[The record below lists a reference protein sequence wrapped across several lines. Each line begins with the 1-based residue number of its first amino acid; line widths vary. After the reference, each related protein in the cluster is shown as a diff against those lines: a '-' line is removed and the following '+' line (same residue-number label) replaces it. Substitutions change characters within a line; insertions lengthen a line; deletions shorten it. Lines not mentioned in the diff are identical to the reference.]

1 MVIYRII
8 RVAVQQKAQRAVN
21 YMWQDFEYEFNQT
34 LLVFG
39 QNIRKARKQKQVS
52 LHTLA
57 ETIHYDR
64 GCLTKLEQKGQ
75 NIEYQTSIK
84 LAKALN
90 VSYPAL
96 FSRNFMESKSNLET
110 DFNEPFCDDDYL
122 FVFIENFQRSMRKRN
137 ASQVQV
143 YINTAVSESAV
154 SRVIHG
160 DNKNPTLKTL
170 YAMSFTSHCDMHHLF
185 SRNAEEEAL

>member
-1 MVIYRII
+1 
-8 RVAVQQKAQRAVN
+8 
-21 YMWQDFEYEFNQT
+21 MWQNFEYEFNQA
-34 LLVFG
+34 LMVFG
-39 QNIRKARKQKQVS
+39 QNIRKARKQKQIS
-52 LHTLA
+52 LRTLA
-57 ETIHYDR
+57 KTIHYDR

-75 NIEYQTSIK
+75 NIEYETSIK
-84 LAKALN
+84 LARVLN

-96 FSRNFMESKSNLET
+96 FSRNFMESESNLET
-110 DFNEPFCDDDYL
+110 DFSEPFCDDDYL
-122 FVFIENFQRSMRKRN
+122 FVFIENFQRSMRKRH

-170 YAMSFTSHCDMHHLF
+170 YAMSFTAHCDMHHLF
-185 SRNAEEEAL
+185 SRNAKEEAL